1 MSRPRV
7 SMSARTARSSSEPVR
22 ARRAV
27 TGQGRPNSVTVPE
40 PASSTSLP
48 ATTPGPGAASSPS
61 SSQGAMTKSV
71 CGS

>member
-7 SMSARTARSSSEPVR
+7 SISARTARSSSDPVR

-27 TGQGRPNSVTVPE
+27 TGQGRPNSVTVPA
-40 PASSTSLP
+40 ASTGASLP
-48 ATTPGPGAASSPS
+48 ATTPSLGAPAPS